1 MRFLLDT
8 HLLLWAAG
16 ASRRLS
22 HEVRTILEDGQ
33 NELFFSTVSIWE
45 AAIKHSRGRAEFQV
59 EPGKFRSALLVNDYR
74 ELTIVGEHAVA
85 VARLPPIHKDPF
97 DRLLIAQSIVEGIV
111 LLTADAQIARYGGL
125 VQRV

>member
-16 ASRRLS
+16 DPRRLS
-22 HEVRTILEDGQ
+22 AEVLTMIEEGQ

-45 AAIKHSRGRAEFQV
+45 TAIKHSRGRAEFQV
-59 EPGKFRSALLVNDYR
+59 EPGKFRRTLLSNDYK
-74 ELTIVGEHAVA
+74 ELTILGEHAVA
-85 VARLPPIHKDPF
+85 VAGLPHIHKDPF
-97 DRLLIAQSIVEGIV
+97 DRLLIAQSTIEGII

-125 VQRV
+125 VQKV